1 MSMIYFDDYMW
12 CPIHPFSEHLN
23 EGRDVADDTFTGPLF
38 QSRIDD
44 GKKECMCQFENGGFG
59 ALLDVL

>member
-1 MSMIYFDDYMW
+1 MW

-38 QSRIDD
+38 QGQIDD
-44 GKKECMCQFENGGFG
+44 GKKECMCQFENRGFG
-59 ALLDVL
+59 ASLDVL